1 MKKEEIL
8 EKARAEKID
17 ERETFI
23 SDRSMKWTYLV
34 MALTAGIF
42 IIVRSIR
49 DMYAADLCS
58 VVCFSAAAGNIYRFV
73 KTKERWSLVAG
84 IILIAAG
91 IFTAVTFF
99 IDY

>member
-8 EKARAEKID
+8 AKAQAEKVD

-23 SDRSMKWTYLV
+23 SDRSMRWTYLV
-34 MALTAGIF
+34 MAVTAGIF
-42 IIVRSIR
+42 MIVRSIR

-58 VVCFSAAAGNIYRFV
+58 VACLSVAAGNIYRFV
-73 KTKERWSLVAG
+73 KTKEKWCLIAG
-84 IILIAAG
+84 IALLVSG
-91 IFTAVTFF
+91 VLTAVMFF

>member
-23 SDRSMKWTYLV
+23 SDRLMKWTYLV

-73 KTKERWSLVAG
+73 KTKERWSIVAG

>member
-8 EKARAEKID
+8 EKARAEKVD

-23 SDRSMKWTYLV
+23 SDRSMRWTYLV
-34 MALTAGIF
+34 RAVTAGIF
-42 IIVRSIR
+42 MIVRSVR

-73 KTKERWSLVAG
+73 KTKERWCLVTG
-84 IILIAAG
+84 IVLIAAG

>member
-23 SDRSMKWTYLV
+23 SDRLMKWTYLV